1 MIDWPQVLANAVWIS
16 GAALALG
23 TFSYASWLA
32 SLREERLR
40 DTLRQ
45 ATQQLLLR
53 VAAVLFCLGL
63 GLTANS
69 LLETA
74 LWLALAVFSA
84 ASGIAFWRTL
94 RSKRNP

>member
-1 MIDWPQVLANAVWIS
+1 MIDWPQVLANAVWIV
-16 GAALALG
+16 GAALALA

-32 SLREERLR
+32 SLREARLR

-45 ATQQLLLR
+45 TSLQLLLR
-53 VAAVLFCLGL
+53 AAAMLFCLGL

-94 RSKRNP
+94 HSKRNL